1 MQSIQKSACGVG
13 RFAASSFNKKSVSF
27 TSTSLFFCFVLFF
40 FVLLARVSGCDV
52 VLDLG
57 HQRRNGDE
65 RAPQRFGRQN
75 AFQLRHLRGVNARVL
90 RWKHL
95 CNRFV
100 RLSHPHRFGCAA
112 SHFPVERLHEQQLA
126 LALALAL
133 ALVVDLVCDLV
144 TQFAQRVECEHRLH
158 NDGDRNVQRGGS

>member
-1 MQSIQKSACGVG
+1 MFFLQL
-13 RFAASSFNKKSVSF
+13 SFSYVS
-27 TSTSLFFCFVLFF
+27 
-40 FVLLARVSGCDV
+40 CDV

-95 CNRFV
+95 FNRLV
-100 RLSHPHRFGCAA
+100 RSSHPLGRAA
-112 SHFPVERLHEQQLA
+112 SHFPVERLHEPQLVMGLLA
-126 LALALAL
+126 LALV
-133 ALVVDLVCDLV
+133 LVVDLVCDLV
-144 TQFAQRVECEHRLH
+144 TQFAQRVECERRLH

>member
-1 MQSIQKSACGVG
+1 MFFLQL
-13 RFAASSFNKKSVSF
+13 SFSYVS
-27 TSTSLFFCFVLFF
+27 
-40 FVLLARVSGCDV
+40 CDV

-95 CNRFV
+95 FNRLV
-100 RLSHPHRFGCAA
+100 RSSHPLGRAA
-112 SHFPVERLHEQQLA
+112 SHFPVERLHEPQLVMG
-126 LALALAL
+126 LL
-133 ALVVDLVCDLV
+133 ALVLVLVVHLVCDLV
-144 TQFAQRVECEHRLH
+144 TQFAQRVECERRLH

>member
-1 MQSIQKSACGVG
+1 MFFLQL
-13 RFAASSFNKKSVSF
+13 SFSYPS
-27 TSTSLFFCFVLFF
+27 
-40 FVLLARVSGCDV
+40 CDV

-57 HQRRNGDE
+57 HQHRNGDE

-95 CNRFV
+95 FNRLV
-100 RLSHPHRFGCAA
+100 RSSHPHRFGRAA
-112 SHFPVERLHEQQLA
+112 SHFPVERLHEPQLVMGI
-126 LALALAL
+126 L
-133 ALVVDLVCDLV
+133 ALVLALVLVVHLVCDLV
-144 TQFAQRVECEHRLH
+144 TQFAQRLECERRLH